1 MNYYQLYIHFLI
13 LLKMLIILLALM
25 HFHYK
30 RNHQI
35 KQQEETEY
43 WKSRIEFVFVVCM
56 SILLIYL
63 FSPTR
68 SSSTLVTGETKI
80 LLFLFGFILLITAKW
95 ENFIYTGQ
103 WFQDL
108 QQSLR

>member
-1 MNYYQLYIHFLI
+1 MSFYQLYINFLI
-13 LLKMLIILLALM
+13 LLKILFILLSLM

-30 RNHQI
+30 RNHHI
-35 KQQEETEY
+35 KQQEETDY
-43 WKSRIEFVFVVCM
+43 WKSRIEFIFIVCM
-56 SILLIYL
+56 SLLLIYL
-63 FSPTR
+63 FSPACT
-68 SSSTLVTGETKI
+68 SSTLVTGETKI

-95 ENFIYTGQ
+95 ENFIYTSQ